1 MPNRSARNRRAEF
14 KRSVVTAV
22 STHLQPR
29 LGLIDYGSGNLR
41 SVTKALES
49 VRSNIQRISNGPIP
63 EDLDALVLPG
73 VGSFGDSVNQ
83 LRQRRLFDAVRD
95 WLEAGK
101 PFLGIC
107 LGYQLLFEHSEE
119 SPNVRGLGVLPGE
132 VRRFA
137 GPDLKVPQIGW
148 NTVRWTALTRK
159 RYPGLPA
166 DPYVY
171 FVHSYYP
178 VPVDS
183 TVIAG
188 MTDYG
193 GPFASVIATNTLLA
207 TQFHPEKSQAAGLQ
221 ILKTFVASL
230 P

>member
-1 MPNRSARNRRAEF
+1 
-14 KRSVVTAV
+14 V
-22 STHLQPR
+22 STHEEPR

-49 VRSNIQRISNGPIP
+49 VRSDIHRISKGPIP
-63 EDLDALVLPG
+63 ADLDALVLPG

-83 LRQRRLFDAVRD
+83 LQQRQLFDPVRE

-107 LGYQLLFEHSEE
+107 LGYQLLFEYSEE
-119 SPNVRGLGVLPGE
+119 SPKVRGLGLLAGE

-137 GPDLKVPQIGW
+137 GSNLKVPQIGW
-148 NTVRWTALTRK
+148 NTVHWAAQTLA
-159 RYPGLPA
+159 RYPSLPA
-166 DPYVY
+166 DPFVY

-178 VPVDS
+178 VPADPAIV
-183 TVIAG
+183 AG
-188 MTDYG
+188 TTDYG
-193 GPFASVIATNTLLA
+193 GPFASVISRDKLLA
-207 TQFHPEKSQAAGLQ
+207 TQFHPEKSQAAGLK

>member
-1 MPNRSARNRRAEF
+1 MR
-14 KRSVVTAV
+14 KK
-22 STHLQPR
+22 PR

-49 VRSNIQRISNGPIP
+49 VWSEIQRISTGPIP
-63 EDLDALVLPG
+63 QDLDALVLPG

-83 LRQRRLFDAVRD
+83 LHRRQLFDPIRT

-119 SPNVRGLGVLPGE
+119 SPDIRGLGVLAGE
-132 VRRFA
+132 VRRLT
-137 GPDLKVPQIGW
+137 GPQMKVPQIGW
-148 NTVRWTALTRK
+148 NTVHWSAQTLQQF
-159 RYPGLPA
+159 PELPA
-166 DPYVY
+166 DPFVY

-183 TVIAG
+183 KVVAG
-188 MTDYG
+188 TTDYG
-193 GPFASVIATNTLLA
+193 GRFASAIARDGLLA
-207 TQFHPEKSQAAGLQ
+207 TQFHPEKSQTAGLK
-221 ILKTFVASL
+221 ILQTFVSSL
-230 P
+230 A

>member
-1 MPNRSARNRRAEF
+1 MTTP
-14 KRSVVTAV
+14 K
-22 STHLQPR
+22 HPQ

-49 VRSNIQRISNGPIP
+49 VLSVIHRVSQGPIP
-63 EDLDALVLPG
+63 DGIDALVLPG
-73 VGSFGDSVNQ
+73 VGSFGDSVSQ
-83 LRQRRLFDAVRD
+83 LQQRELFDPIRA

-101 PFLGIC
+101 PFFGIC
-107 LGYQLLFEHSEE
+107 LGYQLLFERSEE
-119 SPNVRGLGVLPGE
+119 SPDVRGLGVLPGE

-137 GPDLKVPQIGW
+137 SPNIKIPQIGW
-148 NTVRWTALTRK
+148 NTVGWSTQALK
-159 RYPGLPA
+159 RYPDLPA

-178 VPVDS
+178 VPADS
-183 TVIAG
+183 TLVAG
-188 MTDYG
+188 ITDYG
-193 GPFASVIATNTLLA
+193 GTFASAVAQENLFA